1 MNTKNNVI
9 DVLTQGIV
17 RHVVLY
23 LPVLAIIYSG
33 LVLVLKKRK
42 EE

>member
-17 RHVVLY
+17 KHVALY

-33 LVLVLKKRK
+33 LILVIKKRK
-42 EE
+42 EK